1 MILFPFRTV
10 YLKTNKLRKE
20 IVSDMLSNT
29 YLSDAAY
36 KKTDQNKTFFY
47 GSVNDQGFILQNVSH
62 EKITAFIEG
71 NILGVDEDMYIKFRF
86 KGFRSLRIFLL
97 ILMLII
103 GSLGFVGFHLWERNL
118 DSITDI
124 PVLFALGLTL
134 ILLFF
139 SLNTGIIFMDKIKDT
154 QAFFCDLLEAEEV
167 GEKDMPGIFL

>member
-10 YLKTNKLRKE
+10 YLKTSKLRKE
-20 IVSDMLSNT
+20 IVSDILSNT
-29 YLSDAAY
+29 YLSDAGY
-36 KKTDQNKTFFY
+36 KKSDQKKTFFY
-47 GSVNDQGFILQNVSH
+47 GRVNDQGFILQNVAH

-71 NILGVDEDMYIKFRF
+71 NILGVGEEMYIKFRF

-167 GEKDMPGIFL
+167 GEKDIPGIFL